1 MVEKIKK
8 EIKKRLPKGV
18 RKYIA
23 REKAKIRNNFSDKVQ
38 IDDKIREL
46 YSRMPKHE

>member
-1 MVEKIKK
+1 MVKILKK
-8 EIKKRLPKGV
+8 AINKRLPKGV

-23 REKAKIRNNFSDKVQ
+23 QQKAIIRRTFSDNVA
-38 IDDKIREL
+38 IDEKIREL